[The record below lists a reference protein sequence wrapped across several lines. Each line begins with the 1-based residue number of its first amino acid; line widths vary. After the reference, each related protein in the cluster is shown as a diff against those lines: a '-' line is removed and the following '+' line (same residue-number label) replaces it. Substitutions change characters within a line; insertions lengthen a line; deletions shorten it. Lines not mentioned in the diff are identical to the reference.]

1 MNENYSLNKIKGEVK
16 MFEMENTFKGLFGK
30 VQEGLCRLSVNG
42 SIAIKTSHGY
52 KSYNVETG
60 KLTNCS
66 NFVFDIGQ
74 DMFFVIP
81 TNKVEPGD
89 IILVQGKPMTVREV
103 KGKNSIEVFNYE
115 DSSIDT
121 IVPERHIFL
130 GTTYFYGKIV
140 SMLGN
145 TGFLKGEKGVNKMIQ
160 LMLMGQ
166 LMGKNNGNNMFS
178 GMMPFMLM
186 QNKSFNN
193 LFDGMFDF
201 GFNEEDNDEEEI
213 AVDKKEDE

>member
-1 MNENYSLNKIKGEVK
+1 

-30 VQEGLCRLSVNG
+30 VKEGLCRLSING
-42 SIAIKTSHGY
+42 NIAIKTSHGY

-60 KLTNCS
+60 KLINCS
-66 NFVFDIGQ
+66 NFVFDIAQ

-89 IILVQGKPMTVREV
+89 IILVQEKPMAVREV

-130 GTTYFYGKIV
+130 GATYFYGKIV
-140 SMLGN
+140 SMFGN
-145 TGFLKGEKGVNKMIQ
+145 TNFLKGKKGPDKMIQ

-166 LMGKNNGNNMFS
+166 LMGNNNGNNMFS

-186 QNKSFNN
+186 QNKSFND

-201 GFNEEDNDEEEI
+201 GFDKNNDEEET
-213 AVDKKEDE
+213 VEDKKEDK